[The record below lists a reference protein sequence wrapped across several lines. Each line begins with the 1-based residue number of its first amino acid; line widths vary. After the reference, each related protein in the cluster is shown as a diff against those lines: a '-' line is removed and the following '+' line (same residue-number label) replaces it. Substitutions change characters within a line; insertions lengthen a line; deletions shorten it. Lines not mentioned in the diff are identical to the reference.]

1 MAGAKEIKT
10 KIASVKNTQK
20 ITSAM
25 EMVAGVRKR
34 QSSKRLVTG
43 DLLGSRRMP
52 KRAMSFNIGA
62 PKRRVSSKDAIDD
75 KTPSTN
81 DTQTRVNPRQKFG
94 LTIKVDK
101 APDQNEILEAHE
113 SDEA

>member
-1 MAGAKEIKT
+1 
-10 KIASVKNTQK
+10 
-20 ITSAM
+20 M

-52 KRAMSFNIGA
+52 KRAASFNIGA
-62 PKRRVSSKDAIDD
+62 PKRRVSSKDANGD
-75 KTPSTN
+75 KTPSTG
-81 DTQTRVNPRQKFG
+81 DTQTRVNPRQNFG

-101 APDQNEILEAHE
+101 APDENEIKEAHE

>member
-1 MAGAKEIKT
+1 
-10 KIASVKNTQK
+10 
-20 ITSAM
+20 M

-62 PKRRVSSKDAIDD
+62 PKRKVSSKDAIDD